1 MAIIFPTTGLDN
13 FTNPTAGD
21 YLGDAPVLHSTQH
34 ANLNDATEAIE
45 AKIGIDYSNINNS
58 LDYISKL
65 LLMTNLQHQDGAF
78 REYSYVGGNPP
89 IISSI
94 IWYTNSGKTIKLI
107 EKDYTY
113 GSSIRVLPTTC
124 TLKLYDG
131 TISNVLKR
139 TITDTIVY
147 DRVFEISR
155 TRIVVWLIYL

>member
-1 MAIIFPTTGLDN
+1 MAIIFPTVGLDN

-34 ANLNDATEAIE
+34 ANLNDAVEAIE
-45 AKIGIDYSNINNS
+45 AKIGIDYSNVTNT
-58 LDYISKL
+58 LDYISKV
-65 LLMTNLQHQDGAF
+65 LLMTSLQHQDGAF
-78 REYSYVGGNPP
+78 REHSYVLGNPP

-94 IWYTNSGKTIKLI
+94 IWYTSAAKTIKLV
-107 EKDYTY
+107 EKGFTY
-113 GSSIRVLPTTC
+113 GSIRVLPTTC

-155 TRIVVWLIYL
+155 TRIVV